1 MKLAQVAYL
10 QGNRDAL
17 RKFAAD
23 FKPVSA
29 PSPKASVPQTADVPT
44 APKPIGTT
52 TGSIMAQNAGAAGGT
67 RANVASPAQPSA
79 APGMNTGPTTVT
91 STGQAPPT
99 ATSATAGVP
108 GAVAVAA
115 GAAQRGQGDV
125 ITNQGSGA

>member
-1 MKLAQVAYL
+1 MKLAQVAYV

-23 FKPVSA
+23 FKPV
-29 PSPKASVPQTADVPT
+29 PPPKAEQPSTANVPT
-44 APKPIGTT
+44 QPKPV
-52 TGSIMAQNAGAAGGT
+52 GSVMGSVMAQNAGSAGGT